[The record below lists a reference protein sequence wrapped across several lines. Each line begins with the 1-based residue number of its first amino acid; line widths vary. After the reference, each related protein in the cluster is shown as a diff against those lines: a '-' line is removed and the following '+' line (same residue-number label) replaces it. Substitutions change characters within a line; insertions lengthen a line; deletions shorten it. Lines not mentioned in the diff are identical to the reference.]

1 MIQGEKRCPP
11 EGEFRGQMSKGPGN
25 SFHGQAYSGCL
36 DHEVSRREASTVIC
50 KLCVCVCVC
59 VFTDI
64 FPASIPMS
72 ISEVLLP

>member
-25 SFHGQAYSGCL
+25 SFHGQAHSGCL
-36 DHEVSRREASTVIC
+36 DHEVLEASTVIC
-50 KLCVCVCVC
+50 KLCVCVC